1 MTSAVLRMTTNVV
14 ALEVMIHYDFK
25 EPLLAWEALQLP
37 GNGVSEI
44 GSRQLPD
51 GNKRLAILGDHA
63 LDLVLCSEWHKS
75 EMSKGRW
82 SKIRVD
88 VSSNSSLHRTGVL
101 FNIGSVLQG
110 NPTNPQPISNVM
122 MATAVEAVIGAVFRD
137 GGLTA
142 VERVMETLGLT
153 IAAAA
158 LVTLKPFLPYD

>member
-1 MTSAVLRMTTNVV
+1 MTTNVV

-75 EMSKGRW
+75 EMSKGKQLLPIYAWPFLKNFSR
-82 SKIRVD
+82 SLEQNPGRRKLEQQP
-88 VSSNSSLHRTGVL
+88 SSYRCAIQHWFCPSRKSNESAAHLKRDDGHGCRSGDWSSLSRWR
-101 FNIGSVLQG
+101 S
-110 NPTNPQPISNVM
+110 
-122 MATAVEAVIGAVFRD
+122 D
-137 GGLTA
+137 CC
-142 VERVMETLGLT
+142 
-153 IAAAA
+153 
-158 LVTLKPFLPYD
+158 